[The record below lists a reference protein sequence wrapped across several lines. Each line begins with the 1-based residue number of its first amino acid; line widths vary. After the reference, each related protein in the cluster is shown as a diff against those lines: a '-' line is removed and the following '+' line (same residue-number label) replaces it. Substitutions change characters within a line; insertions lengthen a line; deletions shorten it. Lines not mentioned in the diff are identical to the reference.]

1 MWVNGWLFCFKNDAI
16 SLSISYKKRE
26 YGSDKRYFILE
37 KCCIQIKLC
46 TPHMRQFLI
55 HRRNQWK
62 IFSLKIRREKEKWI
76 FLVFLTKLSLE
87 KPSLGS
93 KISEEMLVV
102 FMKGKRK
109 VVLRRSYI
117 FICIEF
123 VNMCDYKQ
131 HLFFARMILLKLQL
145 LI

>member
-1 MWVNGWLFCFKNDAI
+1 MD
-16 SLSISYKKRE
+16 R
-26 YGSDKRYFILE
+26 DKRYFILE

-62 IFSLKIRREKEKWI
+62 IFSLKVRREKEKWI

-123 VNMCDYKQ
+123 VNMCDIINNICFLAEWYCSNCNYWFKNITKSFD
-131 HLFFARMILLKLQL
+131 LSKEFI
-145 LI
+145 